1 MSRPNVGLTCFPN
14 VGQISD
20 MKLAEYM
27 STNNLSPEAMASLI
41 GEVTA
46 SGVKKWV
53 YGERT
58 PRPDQMRRI
67 AEATDGKVTP
77 NDFVLSEAAE

>member
-1 MSRPNVGLTCFPN
+1 MGLTHFPK
-14 VGQISD
+14 VGQIVS

-27 STNNLSPEAMASLI
+27 STHSLSPEAMATLI

-67 AEATDGKVTP
+67 AEVTEGKVTP
-77 NDFVLSEAAE
+77 NDFVLPEAAV